1 MTTQRNARLRPHVLI
16 VGAGL
21 AGLTLAQS
29 LRQQGMTFDIFE
41 RDESIDARGGGWAIA
56 IHT

>member
-1 MTTQRNARLRPHVLI
+1 MSSPHVLI
-16 VGAGL
+16 VGAAL

-29 LRQQGMTFDIFE
+29 LRQQGITFDIFE
-41 RDESIDARGGGWAIA
+41 RDSAIDARAGGWAIA

>member
-1 MTTQRNARLRPHVLI
+1 MTQNTQRPHVLI

-29 LRQQGMTFDIFE
+29 LRKEGITFDIFE
-41 RDESIDARGGGWAIA
+41 RDHDVDAHGGGWAIA